1 MDKNSIMNNLK
12 ERFKI
17 HYLPLLSI
25 VLIASLIFH
34 HSWPN
39 RDTITFITGSTG
51 YISLILITTSLLI
64 GPFKMLFKRLN
75 PISTYFRRDI
85 GITGGVLAVIH
96 SVAGLFV
103 HLRGNNWQY
112 FLTKS
117 EAGYSIR
124 LDDFG
129 LANYTGLISGL
140 IIVILLMTSNDFSFR
155 KLNPVVWKNIQ
166 RLTYLAFIFA
176 IIHSVYYKVVQT
188 NLDLVWYLYLPLLI
202 FVLIFQMVGIRM
214 KLRKI

>member
-1 MDKNSIMNNLK
+1 MNNLK
-12 ERFKI
+12 ERLKI

-34 HSWPN
+34 HNWPK
-39 RDTITFITGSTG
+39 RDTITFITGATG
-51 YISLILITTSLLI
+51 YISLILITFSLLI
-64 GPFKMLFKRLN
+64 GPFNLLFKRIN

-103 HLRGNNWQY
+103 HLRGSNWKY
-112 FLTKS
+112 FLNKT

-129 LANYTGLISGL
+129 LANYTGLVSGL
-140 IIVILLMTSNDFSFR
+140 IIIVLLITSNDFSFKR
-155 KLNPVVWKNIQ
+155 LSPTIWKNIQ
-166 RLTYLAFIFA
+166 RFSYLAFIFA
-176 IIHSVYYKVVQT
+176 IIHSIYYKIVQT
-188 NLDLVWYLYLPLLI
+188 NLSLIWYLYLPLLI
-202 FVLIFQMVGIRM
+202 FVILFQLIGIRM
-214 KLRKI
+214 KLRKITAK

>member
-1 MDKNSIMNNLK
+1 MNNLK
-12 ERFKI
+12 ERFRN

-25 VLIASLIFH
+25 VMIAGLIFH
-34 HSWPN
+34 YNWLH
-39 RDTITFITGSTG
+39 RDTITFITDSTG
-51 YISLILITTSLLI
+51 YISLTVITVSLLI
-64 GPFKMLFKRLN
+64 GPINLLFKRVN

-103 HLRGNNWQY
+103 HFRGHNWQY
-112 FLTKS
+112 FLIKT

-124 LDDFG
+124 LDNFG

-140 IIVILLMTSNDFSFR
+140 IIVFLLMTSNDFSFR
-155 KLNPVVWKNIQ
+155 KLNSFVWKNIQ

-176 IIHSVYYKVVQT
+176 IIHSVFYRIGQT
-188 NLDLVWYLYLPLLI
+188 NLDLIWYLYLPLLI
-202 FVLIFQMVGIRM
+202 FVLFVQIGGIRIRL
-214 KLRKI
+214 KRN